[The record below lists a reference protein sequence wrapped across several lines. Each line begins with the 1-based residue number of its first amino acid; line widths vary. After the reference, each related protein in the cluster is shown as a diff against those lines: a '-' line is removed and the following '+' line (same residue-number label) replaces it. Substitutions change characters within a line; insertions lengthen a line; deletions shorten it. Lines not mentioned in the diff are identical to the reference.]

1 MCICTGEKIVELVQ
15 TFFYWKSIKVIHI
28 AYVCTCNVVTCMLM
42 LMSIVQC
49 ACTLLTKAL
58 FFAKTCACIHG
69 AGGRINRMIKAFQ

>member
-1 MCICTGEKIVELVQ
+1 MHVRVKDCELVQ
-15 TFFYWKSIKVIHI
+15 TFFDWKSIKVIHI
-28 AYVCTCNVVTCMLM
+28 AYVCNVVTCMLM

-58 FFAKTCACIHG
+58 FFAETCACIHG